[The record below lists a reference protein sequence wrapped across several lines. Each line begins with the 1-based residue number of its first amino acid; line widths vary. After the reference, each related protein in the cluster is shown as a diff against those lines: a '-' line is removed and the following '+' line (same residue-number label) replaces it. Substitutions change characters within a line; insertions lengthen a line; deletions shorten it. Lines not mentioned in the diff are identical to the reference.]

1 MTDENV
7 IYKIC
12 SHDEWDNAKKCGI
25 YQGSKDDQRD
35 GFIHF
40 STKEQV
46 DGTLKKHFKGK
57 NNLLLL
63 EIAVDRLPANNL
75 KWEVSRNGESFPH
88 LYDDVNLEAV
98 IKENSINR

>member
-57 NNLLLL
+57 NNAQNKFLFYQYVTIL
-63 EIAVDRLPANNL
+63 E
-75 KWEVSRNGESFPH
+75 ESIIFYQ
-88 LYDDVNLEAV
+88 L
-98 IKENSINR
+98 